1 MQPIIGEFYVDKN
14 EHTLPMVPAGAKL
27 HDMVLCTGQV
37 WARVETQAESPWQ
50 INGDNVDMRD
60 APTWLGPANSR
71 RIHAI

>member
-1 MQPIIGEFYVDKN
+1 
-14 EHTLPMVPAGAKL
+14 MVPAGAKL

-50 INGDNVDMRD
+50 IIVDNVDTRD

-71 RIHAI
+71 TIYAV